1 MSKKSLTKKLILV
14 KKRKQNKAIP
24 LFIVAKTKRKIR
36 TNNKRR
42 NWRTDK
48 LKLKIK

>member
-1 MSKKSLTKKLILV
+1 MSKKSLEKKLILA
-14 KKRKQNKAIP
+14 KKIKQNRPIP
-24 LFIVAKTKRKIR
+24 LFIVAKTKRKVR

-42 NWRTDK
+42 NWRRDK